1 MSLQSQVLRAP
12 NEKFYVLWRG
22 QPICLM
28 GGVLY
33 YFETEREAR
42 ALRLIFNWTMS
53 KEYDAEGIRIGP
65 TTTLSST
72 KLPYWSDAMPL
83 SAG

>member
-1 MSLQSQVLRAP
+1 MNLQSQVLRAP

-42 ALRLIFNWTMS
+42 AFLGQCETENRLVDLAAFAT
-53 KEYDAEGIRIGP
+53 
-65 TTTLSST
+65 
-72 KLPYWSDAMPL
+72 
-83 SAG
+83 

>member
-12 NEKFYVLWRG
+12 NEKFYALWRG

-42 ALRLIFNWTMS
+42 AFLGQRTN
-53 KEYDAEGIRIGP
+53 
-65 TTTLSST
+65 
-72 KLPYWSDAMPL
+72 PL
-83 SAG
+83 SREGGVEAGAFLAVAVSG